1 MWASNTSISNFK
13 FALGREV
20 CALLWQRKTL
30 ALLLFTIIVALG
42 VAGLTRLTPWYES
55 SLKILVTRTA
65 ENQSKAGQM
74 RVNTEEVQAEIEIL
88 TSREVVAATLQELGL
103 QELARSEPLASAS
116 AARLSVAAVDQACVI
131 QVTYRDPSPTQAA
144 QFLQT
149 LFQKYCAHR
158 QQLQAQGNVETAL
171 RERSQTF
178 NQKLGEA
185 TKALQQLDNK
195 HNLLSLTEQQNL
207 LLHQL
212 YEAQSQTEAARTE
225 KQALEQ
231 QISTLKAQ
239 LTTQPEQVETGSVT
253 KYGQALDKMKEELIA
268 MEMQRTQLLQKYQ
281 PNHRLLRDHEQRMA
295 QAKELI
301 AREEQNPPRERS
313 FALNETRRRIA
324 NDLLQA
330 ETNLA
335 ALRQREQR
343 LGQLGQEYKTRLDEL
358 NLQGSKKDDLER
370 ERARN
375 EEAYLLYQKKAQEAE
390 INAVAKQTKGVQVS
404 LTAAASVDPQPV
416 SPNWPRNLSGLLL
429 LGLLISL
436 GSVIA
441 VESWQPRIRTEAG
454 LRRRLGLDVLAKL
467 PASVREKKV
476 EQTC

>member
-20 CALLWQRKTL
+20 CVLLWRRKTL
-30 ALLLFTIIVALG
+30 ALLLFIAILGLG
-42 VAGLTRLTPWYES
+42 VGVLTRLTPLYES
-55 SLKILVTRTA
+55 SLKLLVTRTA
-65 ENQSKAGQM
+65 NDQSKAGQM
-74 RVNTEEVQAEIEIL
+74 LANTEELQSEIEIL
-88 TSREVVAATLQELGL
+88 TSREVMVATLQELAL
-103 QELARSEPLASAS
+103 SEPDASES
-116 AARLSVAAVDQACVI
+116 AARLSVAVSDSARFI
-131 QVTYRDPSPTQAA
+131 QVSYRDPSPTQAA
-144 QFLQT
+144 KFLET
-149 LFQKYCAHR
+149 LFQKYSEHR
-158 QQLQAQGNVETAL
+158 QQLPAPVNVETAL

-178 NQKLGEA
+178 NQKLDEA
-185 TKALQQLDNK
+185 TKALKQLDNK

-212 YEAQSQTEAARTE
+212 YEAQSQAETARTE
-225 KQALEQ
+225 KEALQQ
-231 QISTLKAQ
+231 QISTLRSQ
-239 LTTQPEQVETGSVT
+239 LATQPEQVETGSVT

-281 PNHRLLRDHEQRMA
+281 PHHRLLRDHEQRIA

-301 AREEQNPPRERS
+301 TREEQNPPRERS
-313 FALNETRRRIA
+313 FALNETRRRIT
-324 NDLLQA
+324 NDLFQA

-335 ALRQREQR
+335 ALTQREQR

-358 NLQGSKKDDLER
+358 NLQGAKKDDLER
-370 ERARN
+370 ERAHN

-390 INAVAKQTKGVQVS
+390 INAVVNHTKGVQVS
-404 LTAAASVDPQPV
+404 LAEAAQVNPQPI

-429 LGLLISL
+429 LGLLTSM

-441 VESWQPRIRTEAG
+441 VESLQPRIRTEAG
-454 LRRRLGLDVLAKL
+454 LHRRLGLEVIAKL
-467 PASVREKKV
+467 PASAKVKKA